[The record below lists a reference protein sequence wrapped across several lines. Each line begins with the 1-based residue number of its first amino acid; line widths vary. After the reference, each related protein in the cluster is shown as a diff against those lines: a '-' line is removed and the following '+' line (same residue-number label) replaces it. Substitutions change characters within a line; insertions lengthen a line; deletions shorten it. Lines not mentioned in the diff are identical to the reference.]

1 MDQLSDPAAKL
12 DSLPEI
18 ARSLFT
24 LIDAEA
30 EAIEAAGT
38 LTEPVVRALKDGG
51 LFDMLVPTE
60 FGGGGVDVL
69 TALEV
74 FEEITRANVA
84 AGWAVLVN
92 GTMAACVATY
102 LSDEAASDVF
112 GDGTAIIAG
121 MIGGQG
127 GTIERVDGGHRFGGR
142 FRFGSAS
149 GHATWIA
156 GGAPL
161 RDAAGQPIMIPGW
174 NIPAVQ
180 VALVPRE
187 KVELRGNWGDVM
199 GLRGSGSYDYDI
211 AETLVPDGYAF
222 LLLGEPVRRNR
233 PLGHFGI
240 PGLIA
245 IGQAAFP
252 LGAAQRALDEI
263 SKLAPTRSRVGYAG
277 PIVEQQMFQ
286 CEFGFHEA
294 ALEAARAYV
303 REIFSAAEAYCA
315 EHDAPPPP
323 AEYARLQQTTGYAH
337 RVAMEVVRFA
347 FRWAGSHAVHA
358 GPLER
363 IFRDMETANQHL
375 FYDNMNFIRR
385 TRLRFGV
392 GQA

>member
-1 MDQLSDPAAKL
+1 MATLVAEAE
-12 DSLPEI
+12 DSLIQRTRALYP
-18 ARSLFT
+18 
-24 LIDAEA
+24 LIDGEA
-30 EAIEAAGT
+30 EAIERAGT
-38 LTEPVVRALKDGG
+38 LTAPAVAALKQAGA
-51 LFDMLVPTE
+51 FDMMVPRE
-60 FGGGGVDVL
+60 LGGGGVDVL

-74 FEEITRANVA
+74 FEEVTRANVA

-92 GTMAACVATY
+92 ATMAACVSTY
-102 LSDEAASDVF
+102 LSDEAVREVL

-127 GTIERVDGGHRFGGR
+127 GRIEDADGGHMFGGK

-156 GGAPL
+156 GGAQV
-161 RDAAGQPIMIPGW
+161 RDAAGELVSGPY
-174 NIPAVQ
+174 NIPAVR

-187 KVELRGNWGDVM
+187 KVELRGNWHDVI

-211 AETLVPDGYAF
+211 ERTLVPHGYSF

-233 PLGHFGI
+233 PLGHLGV

-245 IGQAAFP
+245 VGQAAFP
-252 LGAAQRALDEI
+252 LGAAQRAMEEI
-263 SKLAPTRSRVGYAG
+263 ARLAPTRARTGYIG

-286 CEFGFHEA
+286 YEYAFQEA

-303 REIFSAAEAYCA
+303 RKIFSEAEAYCA
-315 EHDAPPPP
+315 ANDAPPPM
-323 AEYARLQQTTGYAH
+323 AEFMRLQQTTCYAH
-337 RVAMEVVRFA
+337 RVAMEVVRFC
-347 FRWAGSHAVHA
+347 FQWAGSHAVHA
-358 GPLER
+358 SPLER

-385 TRLRFGV
+385 TRMLFGV
-392 GQA
+392 G